1 MSSDVVAIRSLIATA
16 EDYYGNDY
24 PEDELDSDDQFE
36 RNAYSYR
43 IDASEDEEFNY
54 DSDTH
59 SDPESERDFHW
70 KGNTGVKSLRILDD
84 SD

>member
-1 MSSDVVAIRSLIATA
+1 MYVVAISSLVVTA

-36 RNAYSYR
+36 RNAYSYK
-43 IDASEDEEFNY
+43 IDASEDEEFND
-54 DSDTH
+54 DSYSH
-59 SDPESERDFHW
+59 SDPESMQDLSW
-70 KGNTGVKSLRILDD
+70 KGNFGVKSLRISDD